1 MLASHA
7 NYVAGAAS
15 EAIGNLTG
23 SADWQKSGQSTKES
37 AVEDM
42 RAASKIDKAQPTT
55 DNPTLAGKAEAAL
68 GSAVGCEGMG
78 ACDDFAQVLRV
89 KGPWDSARWRDDN
102 HMQRLIPH
110 S

>member
-23 SADWQKSGQSTKES
+23 SADWQKSGQDTKQS

-42 RAASKIDKAQPTT
+42 RAASQVDKSQPTS

-78 ACDDFAQVLRV
+78 A
-89 KGPWDSARWRDDN
+89 
-102 HMQRLIPH
+102 
-110 S
+110 